1 MNELCSSFDTR
12 DDFNRKSIAEK
23 LIRLLTSD
31 DIDVSP
37 MVIDGSWGI
46 GKSEFCLK
54 TIDLIKNEHHDEYH
68 VVYIDAFK
76 TDYTGEPVLAL
87 LGEIINTCCPDDESR
102 ESFINTMGNAAGFLL
117 KTALKTAVSY
127 IVRENAEDLKE
138 EFSEA
143 IKGTSS
149 TIIDNA
155 VSSLLKDQVEAEK
168 NIKTLQNTLNE
179 ISNNKKIIIFVD
191 ELDRCRPDYA
201 VDMLEVI
208 KHVFNINN
216 IKIVLVTN
224 MEQLKLSISHRYGI
238 AHNSQRYLDKFIK
251 FSLTLPSKKNSS
263 SYYKPDRNSYDYL
276 LLMVNKC
283 NLSNYFNFQVGHLE
297 NLAITLIK
305 ENISLREIESIVR
318 LLNVYVYITDI
329 YTTKKKP
336 SNLVQSIIF
345 FCVFMAVTNPKL
357 IQDFNNSSVNHDELA
372 KCLSLKSKAISQAAE
387 INEILFVLALSHT
400 NIDHE
405 SYKLPDFTIQATRW
419 HSLCRDIEFQYDFDI
434 SHSNPKGQK
443 PFELFNSIINTLSL
457 CSV

>member
-54 TIDLIKNEHHDEYH
+54 TIDLIKSEYIDSYH

-87 LGEIINTCCPDDESR
+87 LGEIINTCCPAQEAR
-102 ESFINTMGNAAGFLL
+102 ENFINKMGNAAGFLL
-117 KTALKTAVSY
+117 KTTLKTAVSY
-127 IVRENAEDLKE
+127 VVRESMEDLKE

-143 IKGTSS
+143 IKDTSD

-155 VSSLLKDQVEAEK
+155 ASSLLKDQVEAEK
-168 NIKTLQNTLNE
+168 NIKILQDTLRE
-179 ISNNKKIIIFVD
+179 ISNDKQIIIFVD

-201 VDMLEVI
+201 IDMLEVI
-208 KHVFNINN
+208 KHVFNIDN
-216 IKIVLVTN
+216 IRIVLVTN

-251 FSLTLPSKKNSS
+251 FSLRLPKNKND
-263 SYYKPDRNSYDYL
+263 YWGLTDNSF
-276 LLMVNKC
+276 
-283 NLSNYFNFQVGHLE
+283 NYFFLLISQSNNLRVMSLDNQNIKNFVRE
-297 NLAITLIK
+297 LIYC
-305 ENISLREIESIVR
+305 NNVSLREIESIVR
-318 LLNVYVYITDI
+318 LLNI
-329 YTTKKKP
+329 YLII
-336 SNLVQSIIF
+336 SEEREFDFLSRIAILSFSFMSI
-345 FCVFMAVTNPKL
+345 AKPKL
-357 IQDFNNSSVNHDELA
+357 LLDFSNHSVDANDLADFLFIKNKKISIEAKPNEQIFLLALNHTNKNDEL
-372 KCLSLKSKAISQAAE
+372 
-387 INEILFVLALSHT
+387 
-400 NIDHE
+400 
-405 SYKLPDFTIQATRW
+405 YKLPDFGINPW
-419 HSLCRDIEFQYDFDI
+419 NIFCNYFSEHYDFDI
-434 SHSNPKGQK
+434 EHRHLTDKK
-443 PFELFNSIINTLSL
+443 PFRLFNSIIDTLSL

>member
-23 LIRLLTSD
+23 LIRLLISD
-31 DIDVSP
+31 DIDISP
-37 MVIDGSWGI
+37 MVIDGGWGI

-54 TIDLIKNEHHDEYH
+54 TIDLIKSKYPNEYH

-87 LGEIINTCCPDDESR
+87 LGEIINTCCPEDESR
-102 ESFINTMGNAAGFLL
+102 ENFINTMGNAAGFLL

-127 IVRENAEDLKE
+127 VVRENAEDLKD

-143 IKGTSS
+143 IKGTSGA
-149 TIIDNA
+149 IIDNA

-168 NIKTLQNTLNE
+168 NIQILQNTLNE

-201 VDMLEVI
+201 IDMLEVI
-208 KHVFNINN
+208 KHVFSIPN

-224 MEQLKLSISHRYGI
+224 IEQLKLSISHRYGI

-251 FSLTLPSKKNSS
+251 FSLTLPSKKNSRN
-263 SYYKPDRNSYDYL
+263 YYKLDRNSYDYL
-276 LLMVNKC
+276 LLMINKC
-283 NLSNYFNFQVGHLE
+283 NLSNYFNFQFGHLE
-297 NLAITLIK
+297 NLAIILIK
-305 ENISLREIESIVR
+305 ENISLREVESIVR
-318 LLNVYVYITDI
+318 LLKVYVYITDT
-329 YTTKKKP
+329 YTTKEKP

-345 FCVFMAVTNPKL
+345 FCVFMSVTNPKL
-357 IQDFNNSSVNHDELA
+357 IQDFTNYSVNADELA
-372 KCLSLKSKAISQAAE
+372 TFISLKSKNISQNVK
-387 INEILFVLALSHT
+387 INEILFLLALSHT
-400 NIDHE
+400 NTNRE
-405 SYKLPDFTIQATRW
+405 SYKLPDFTIPNTHW
-419 HSLCRDIEFQYDFDI
+419 HNLLENILFEYDFDI

>member
-54 TIDLIKNEHHDEYH
+54 TIDLIKNEYPDEYH

-87 LGEIINTCCPDDESR
+87 LGEIINTCCPEQESR
-102 ESFINTMGNAAGFLL
+102 ENFINKMGNAAAFLL
-117 KTALKTAVSY
+117 KTTLKTAVSY
-127 IVRENAEDLKE
+127 IVRENVKDLEE

-149 TIIDNA
+149 TLIDNA

-168 NIKTLQNTLNE
+168 NIKILQNTLRE
-179 ISNNKKIIIFVD
+179 ISNNKQIIIFVD

-201 VDMLEVI
+201 IDMLEVI
-208 KHVFNINN
+208 KHVFSIPN
-216 IKIVLVTN
+216 IKIALVTN
-224 MEQLKLSISHRYGI
+224 MGQLKLSISHRYGI

-251 FSLTLPSKKNSS
+251 FSLRLPIKQNH
-263 SYYKPDRNSYDYL
+263 YYGDESNSYKYFYSL
-276 LLMVNKC
+276 LARTKAHSLLDLDSEDMKDFIK
-283 NLSNYFNFQVGHLE
+283 LLIDGH
-297 NLAITLIK
+297 
-305 ENISLREIESIVR
+305 NISLREMESICR
-318 LLNVYVYITDI
+318 LLNI
-329 YTTKKKP
+329 Y
-336 SNLVQSIIF
+336 LVISEKAMSKGFNYLAKRIILL
-345 FCVFMAVTNPKL
+345 CVFMAVIHPSL
-357 IQDFNNSSVNHDELA
+357 MLDFINYKVDSDELA
-372 KCLSLKSKAISQAAE
+372 RFLVIKSKVISQNADNNELLFLLALNHTNRNRE
-387 INEILFVLALSHT
+387 IYQLPNFDEKHSYWYNFRDEILFR
-400 NIDHE
+400 N
-405 SYKLPDFTIQATRW
+405 
-419 HSLCRDIEFQYDFDI
+419 DFDI
-434 SHSNPKGQK
+434 SHSDSKNGK
-443 PFELFNSIINTLSL
+443 PFGLFNSIINTLSL